1 MENFVAYNP
10 VKVHFGKEVVN
21 NLGKTI
27 LPYGKKVLLVYGKGS
42 VKENGSYNDVIQ
54 QLEKFAMEITEF
66 SGIKANPVVEDVQKA
81 INLGI
86 EKSIDL
92 VIALGG
98 GSVIDS
104 AKIIALCIPTN
115 LNPWKVMKMRAFPK
129 SSLPLITVLT
139 LAATGSEMNAA
150 AVLQNRETGEKIGF
164 VHPLAFPKHSF
175 LDPVYTYSVS
185 PEYTAY
191 GIVDLIAHAFESFF
205 VNGEA
210 NLSDRFVQSV
220 ILESMRYA
228 IPVLKEPNN
237 YENRANIMWTA
248 TCALNGIT
256 SYGRAGSGD
265 WGVHDIG
272 HTLSFLYDTPHG
284 ASLSIAYP
292 AWLKLQKDR
301 IPERIQK
308 LAKLIFNTNS
318 CDDFISKLET
328 FFRQINAPVRLSE
341 INIDKTQKQEIIDLM
356 IKNKVSGYFQKLS
369 SDDLEQIV
377 ELML

>member
-10 VKVHFGKEVVN
+10 VKVHFGKEIVA

-27 LPYGKKVLLVYGKGS
+27 KDYGKKVLLVYGKGS
-42 VKENGSYNDVIQ
+42 VKKNGSYNDVIQ
-54 QLEKFAMEITEF
+54 QLEKFGMEITEF
-66 SGIKANPVVEDVQKA
+66 SGIKANPLVDDVQKA
-81 INLGI
+81 IDIGI
-86 EKSIDL
+86 DKNIEM

-104 AKIIALCIPTN
+104 AKIIALCIPSN
-115 LNPWKVMKMRAFPK
+115 LDPWKVMKMKAFTR
-129 SSLPLITVLT
+129 SSLPLITILT

-150 AVLQNRETGEKIGF
+150 AVLQNRETGEKIGYF
-164 VHPLAFPKHSF
+164 NPLAYPKHSF

-185 PEYTAY
+185 SEYTAF

-205 VNGEA
+205 VDGEA

-220 ILESMRYA
+220 ILEAMRYA
-228 IPVLKEPNN
+228 IPVLKEPEN
-237 YENRANIMWTA
+237 YDNRANIMWAA
-248 TCALNGIT
+248 TCALNGMT

-301 IPERIQK
+301 IPDRIK
-308 LAKLIFNTNS
+308 RLAKLMFNSNS
-318 CDDFISKLET
+318 CDDFIIKLET

-341 INIDKTQKQEIIDLM
+341 INIDKSQKQEIINLM
-356 IKNKVSGYFQKLS
+356 VKNKVNGYFQKLS
-369 SDDLEQIV
+369 TDDLEQIV
-377 ELML
+377 ELMY